1 MMMLDKLGP
10 PLSKPGLSALASA
23 TADLGPRSPQPGAPF
38 AVSAL
43 RVLPP
48 SLSDRPDYSFVSL
61 CIYSMTTFHFENFKC
76 ICSLTHPCSHLIS
89 VYFYFIISCHFGM
102 GIPLSLWGSETLI
115 STPASDCSVYSHSI
129 LRKSCSPCRFW
140 GHASYRNRS
149 QPHVL
154 GFQVA
159 GLS

>member
-23 TADLGPRSPQPGAPF
+23 TADLGPRSPQPGATF

-43 RVLPP
+43 TFLPP
-48 SLSDRPDYSFVSL
+48 SLSDWPDYSFVSL

-115 STPASDCSVYSHSI
+115 LTPASDCSVYSHSI